1 MTIQSDYDTAIRTF
15 REEWQRITIR
25 AMQEAFGMIDA
36 PAAPRAA
43 PTTEPKRKF
52 GAKRDPAALAKL
64 TDDLSFYIEKNP
76 GKRIEEIAEVMGE
89 STKDLALPIQKLLAA
104 KRIKRTGTR
113 RATRYFPRSK

>member
-25 AMQEAFGMIDA
+25 AMQEAFGMIDT

-43 PTTEPKRKF
+43 LTTEPKRKF

-64 TDDLSFYIEKNP
+64 TDDLGFYIEKHP
-76 GKRIEEIAEVMGE
+76 GKRIEEIAEAMGE
-89 STKDLALPIQKLLAA
+89 STKDLALPVKKLLGA
-104 KRIKRTGTR
+104 KRISTR
-113 RATRYFPRSK
+113 GQKRATRYFPRSK

>member
-25 AMQEAFGMIDA
+25 AMREAFGMIDA
-36 PAAPRAA
+36 PAAPKAA

-52 GAKRDPAALAKL
+52 GAKRDPAELAAL
-64 TDDLSFYIEKNP
+64 TDALGDYISKHP
-76 GKRIEEIAEVMGE
+76 GMRIEEIGAALQLP
-89 STKDLALPIQKLLAA
+89 TKDLVLPVQKLLAA

-113 RATRYFPRSK
+113 RATKYFPR